1 MKRVLLAEDEPNIV
15 TPLKFLLVRAGFVVQ
30 AEDNGRNAL
39 AIILASPPDLLI
51 LDVMLPEID
60 GLEILRQAR
69 ADERTKSVPVIMLTA
84 KGAAETQASAKA
96 AGDDVFIT
104 QPFANTDVIEAAVQ
118 LTEPS

>member
-60 GLEILRQAR
+60 G
-69 ADERTKSVPVIMLTA
+69 
-84 KGAAETQASAKA
+84 
-96 AGDDVFIT
+96 
-104 QPFANTDVIEAAVQ
+104 FA
-118 LTEPS
+118 PGPG

>member
-1 MKRVLLAEDEPNIV
+1 
-15 TPLKFLLVRAGFVVQ
+15 
-30 AEDNGRNAL
+30 
-39 AIILASPPDLLI
+39 
-51 LDVMLPEID
+51 
-60 GLEILRQAR
+60 
-69 ADERTKSVPVIMLTA
+69 MLTA